1 MVERLMNEYI
11 PIFLA
16 LLIVLPFHEFA
27 HAFAA
32 VKCGDMTPKLNGR
45 YTLNPMAHFDTLGL
59 ICFVVA
65 HFGWAKPVPVN
76 PENFRHYKRGC
87 FWVAS
92 AGVIMNYILAFV
104 FIPLCRLSSDIPK
117 FGYFTTVLQN
127 TLDYVVA
134 LSLSFFVF
142 NLIPVYPL
150 DGFHL
155 YATLS
160 KKRGGLYRFLRFQG
174 IYVLY
179 ALMLLSVISDYTGL
193 RQLDI
198 LGNVMRFLVGYLG
211 LPLQMFWS
219 WIWGLFV

>member
-1 MVERLMNEYI
+1 MVEKIIYEYI

-32 VKCGDMTPKLNGR
+32 VKCGDLTPKLNGR
-45 YTLNPMAHFDTLGL
+45 YTLNPMAHFDALGL
-59 ICFVVA
+59 LCFVLA

-76 PENFRHYKRGC
+76 PDNFRHYKRGC

-104 FIPLCRLSSDIPK
+104 FIPLWFLSLRIPS
-117 FGYFTTVLQN
+117 FGYFTAVLQN
-127 TLDYVVA
+127 ALYYVVA

-160 KKRGGLYRFLRFQG
+160 KKRGGLFNFLRYKG

-179 ALMLLSVISDYTGL
+179 ALMFLGVISDYTGIW
-193 RQLDI
+193 QLDI
-198 LGNVMRFLVGYLG
+198 LGIAMNFLVTYLG
-211 LPLQMFWS
+211 WPLWQFWT

>member
-1 MVERLMNEYI
+1 MVERLINEYI

-87 FWVAS
+87 FWVAY

-104 FIPLCRLSSDIPK
+104 FIPLWFLSLYIPE

-127 TLDYVVA
+127 ALYYVVA

-179 ALMLLSVISDYTGL
+179 ALMFLSVISDYTGL
-193 RQLDI
+193 WQLDI
-198 LGNVMRFLVGYLG
+198 LGIVMNFLVTYLG
-211 LPLQMFWS
+211 LPLWKFWS